1 MKRSCRGI
9 CERYK
14 TPKHNMGGLY
24 TTGHKRCNTC
34 EIYLK
39 TEHNRCPCCENLL
52 RTKPRNG
59 KYKEPFRKYVTEV
72 TT

>member
-9 CERYK
+9 CSRYS
-14 TPKHNMGGLY
+14 TPKHNMKGLY

-39 TEHNRCPCCENLL
+39 TENHRCPCCENQL

-59 KYKEPFRKYVTEV
+59 KYKEQFRKYVTEV

>member
-1 MKRSCRGI
+1 MKKSCKGI
-9 CERYK
+9 CDRYK
-14 TPKHNMGGLY
+14 APKHNDGGLY
-24 TTGHKRCNTC
+24 SNGHKRCNTC

-39 TEHNRCPCCENLL
+39 TENNKCPCCENLL

>member
-9 CERYK
+9 CDRYK
-14 TPKHNMGGLY
+14 SPKHNGGGLY
-24 TTGHKRCNTC
+24 TNGHKRCNTC

-39 TEHNRCPCCENLL
+39 TEQNRCPCCENLL

-59 KYKEPFRKYVTEV
+59 RYKEPFRKYVTEV